1 MKGGPGVL
9 LSEATRNTET
19 PPVIDS
25 VSIAFIPPIAISD
38 TLLFYIFFEIIQH
51 VE

>member
-9 LSEATRNTET
+9 LSEARNTET

-25 VSIAFIPPIAISD
+25 VSIALIPPIAISD